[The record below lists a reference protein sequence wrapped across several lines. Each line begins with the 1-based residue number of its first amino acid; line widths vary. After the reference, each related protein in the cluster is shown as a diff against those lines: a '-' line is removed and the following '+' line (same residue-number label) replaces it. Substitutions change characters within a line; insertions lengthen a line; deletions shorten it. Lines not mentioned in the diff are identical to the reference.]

1 MTGSRTFLASVLL
14 VFFAP
19 TTSNAQARIEGQ
31 VVNGTTRRPVP
42 SQKVRLLSPKEGM
55 QQAATASTDASG
67 RFAFAPGGLDS
78 SAFYLVETRFDGV
91 AYHAPVQFDSS
102 GSVNVSLTVYET
114 TRSMPV
120 RVQTLRAVVRAQ
132 GAKAQVWEELDLLN
146 ASDPPRAYASPNG
159 TFGFRLTPG
168 ASEPSVVVRGLMNM
182 PLPQTPERGK
192 FPGEYS
198 IRYPLKPGLTR
209 VELSYEV
216 DYSASRL
223 ELRDRISFPI
233 DEAEVYV
240 FPASLAV
247 ESSVFEAAGAD
258 AAHNVQKL
266 EARNLRGDAPL
277 EVRVSGE
284 AAAASE
290 AEDAGAEVKVV
301 PNSMT
306 RLGAPL
312 LACFLLVLL
321 WALGVRL
328 AKEWPQWQARRGSS
342 PERKQLGAKV
352 DALVNS
358 LADLDELFA
367 TAKVAEKQYWRERLE
382 LKARLVAILK
392 KAPASLLESYATR
405 NTAR

>member
-1 MTGSRTFLASVLL
+1 MTNSRAFLSSVLL
-14 VFFAP
+14 ALLLP
-19 TTSNAQARIEGQ
+19 AGSNGQARIEGQ
-31 VVNGTTRRPVP
+31 VVNGTSRRPVS
-42 SQKVRLLSPKEGM
+42 SQEVRLLSPKEGM
-55 QQAATASTDASG
+55 QQVATASTDVQG
-67 RFAFAPGGLDS
+67 RFTFAPGALDP
-78 SAFYLVETRFDGV
+78 SAFFLVETRFAGV

-102 GSVNVSLTVYET
+102 GSANVSLTVYEAV
-114 TRSMPV
+114 RSMPV
-120 RVQTLRAVVRAQ
+120 RVQSLRALVRAQ
-132 GAKAQVWEELDLLN
+132 GAKAEVREELELLN
-146 ASDPPRAYASPNG
+146 SSDPPRAYASPDG
-159 TFGFRLTPG
+159 TFRFRLSPG
-168 ASEPSVVVRGLMNM
+168 ASQPNVAVEGLMNM
-182 PLPQTPERGK
+182 PLPQTPARGK
-192 FPGEYS
+192 SPGEYF

-209 VELSYEV
+209 VELSYEL
-216 DYSASRL
+216 DYSAAHL
-223 ELRDRISFPI
+223 ELGDRISYPI
-233 DEAEVYV
+233 DQAELYV
-240 FPASLAV
+240 FPSRLSV
-247 ESSVFEAAGAD
+247 ESSVFEAAGVD

-266 EARNLRGDAPL
+266 EARNLKGDAPL

-284 AAAASE
+284 AAEE
-290 AEDAGAEVKVV
+290 AEAEAAGAEVKVV

-321 WALGVRL
+321 WALGVRV

-352 DALVNS
+352 DTLVNS

-367 TAKVAEKQYWRERLE
+367 AGKVGEKQYWKERLE